1 MNTSFILF
9 FFIFGALF
17 LYICRQKNLLIDYKL
32 EKHKRFSSKSKSN
45 SIGGILLIFYFIF
58 QYIYLSKE
66 FYLLALLALI
76 TIIGFMSDIKKLNN
90 VGFRFF
96 LQLVLIIFFI
106 SILDYKIIS
115 TKIDFFDNILKN
127 QFFNIFFVTFCL
139 MVLINGSNFIDGLN
153 GLLIKYNLII
163 YLIIYFVFSDNLN
176 IDKDF
181 VINLILVLSF
191 LLILN
196 LLGYLYLGDSG
207 AYLISLFTG
216 LYLIEFSSDNSF
228 ISPYLVI
235 IFLWYP
241 CFELLFS
248 IIRRSNKSKKAYK
261 PDTFHLHQ
269 YIYFYVKKK
278 LDNVNYLLS
287 HFISS
292 FLINFYNLII
302 FIISLNFM
310 YNSEILIYILVINIT
325 VYLLTYKILKKKL
338 ETI

>member
-1 MNTSFILF
+1 M
-9 FFIFGALF
+9 
-17 LYICRQKNLLIDYKL
+17 
-32 EKHKRFSSKSKSN
+32 
-45 SIGGILLIFYFIF
+45 
-58 QYIYLSKE
+58 
-66 FYLLALLALI
+66 
-76 TIIGFMSDIKKLNN
+76 
-90 VGFRFF
+90 
-96 LQLVLIIFFI
+96 
-106 SILDYKIIS
+106 S
-115 TKIDFFDNILKN
+115 TK
-127 QFFNIFFVTFCL
+127 T
-139 MVLINGSNFIDGLN
+139 
-153 GLLIKYNLII
+153 YN
-163 YLIIYFVFSDNLN
+163 
-176 IDKDF
+176 
-181 VINLILVLSF
+181 
-191 LLILN
+191 
-196 LLGYLYLGDSG
+196 
-207 AYLISLFTG
+207 
-216 LYLIEFSSDNSF
+216 
-228 ISPYLVI
+228 YLVI